1 MYSVKVG
8 ALICNQKE
16 KKCYLHSGKLQI
28 FHQILEKQ
36 KQDGHLSQELL
47 KGLLSHFFLHRNSAS
62 HLRWKVQ
69 SSCQG

>member
-1 MYSVKVG
+1 MYSVKVD

-16 KKCYLHSGKLQI
+16 KKMLSSQWKI
-28 FHQILEKQ
+28 ANIPQILEKQ
-36 KQDGHLSQELL
+36 KQDGHFSQELL